1 MPPIRIRD
9 APSSGLEPRAYQPPP
24 SPRKGAPLGQGSKFR
39 PRRSLDDPRG
49 DAYLARV
56 LTGVNQFGALLSVVI
71 VDVVLAGDNAI
82 VVGMA
87 AAGLPIERRRRVIVL
102 GIAAATILRILLAY
116 FAVQLLAVI
125 GMTLAG
131 GVLLLWVSWKI
142 YREFREMQ
150 VAEHAIAAADGCCQ
164 KRVPLRRK
172 SAGQALTQIVLA
184 DVSMSLDN
192 VLAVAG
198 IARDH
203 FKLLAFGLVLSVAL
217 MGFASTYI
225 ARLLD
230 RHFWISWVGLG
241 IITFVALRMIWE
253 GSTQVL
259 NQTAALTLTGI

>member
-1 MPPIRIRD
+1 V
-9 APSSGLEPRAYQPPP
+9 AQ
-24 SPRKGAPLGQGSKFR
+24 
-39 PRRSLDDPRG
+39 
-49 DAYLARV
+49 V
-56 LTGVNQFGALLSVVI
+56 LTGVNQLGALLSVVI

-87 AAGLPIERRRRVIVL
+87 AAGLPPQRRRRVIVL

-116 FAVQLLAVI
+116 FSVQLLAII

-131 GVLLLWVSWKI
+131 GVLLLWVSWKM
-142 YREFREMQ
+142 YREFRDMRVNEQ
-150 VAEHAIAAADGCCQ
+150 AAAAANESCQ
-164 KRVPLRRK
+164 TQIRIRQK

-203 FKLLAFGLVLSVAL
+203 FQLLAFGLVLSVAL
-217 MGFASTYI
+217 MGIASTYI

-241 IITFVALRMIWE
+241 VVTFVALRMIWE
-253 GSTQVL
+253 GSTEVIK
-259 NQTAALTLTGI
+259 QTAALTLPGV